1 MICNRLYKT
10 NKKKKYVNARKCVEV
25 RVLLTKEFSLS
36 FLCAFPCE
44 VFRAQE
50 LDCVFVLLES

>member
-1 MICNRLYKT
+1 MLEN
-10 NKKKKYVNARKCVEV
+10 
-25 RVLLTKEFSLS
+25 VLKLRGLVTKEFSVS

-44 VFRAQE
+44 VFRVQE